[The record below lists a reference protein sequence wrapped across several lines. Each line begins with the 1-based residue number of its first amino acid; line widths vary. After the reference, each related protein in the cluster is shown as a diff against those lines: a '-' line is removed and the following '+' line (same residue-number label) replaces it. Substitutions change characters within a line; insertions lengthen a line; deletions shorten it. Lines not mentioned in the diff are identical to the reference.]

1 MFSTPAETLLFPC
14 ENMITWKKDDQ
25 REENGKA
32 KVSSYPAS
40 VSNEKHRKFYASC
53 VNPPPCIPNL
63 LSINPIAFS
72 RKKLKTHFFSFAP
85 FLFLIVN
92 NSVSFLHSF
101 VKNCEMCKILTKC
114 IPLPKILVFQLRL
127 QQFQQIVRFWVVT
140 ENALLYQLLEKCTHL
155 SPPGKDLQKW

>member
-1 MFSTPAETLLFPC
+1 MQKFIRFRWKLTEKSISEVDYFFIAFLPMSPLCHSAMWVYRRLSRFSLANMFSTPAETLLFPC

-72 RKKLKTHFFSFAP
+72 RKKLKTHFLVLLHFCFWLSTTQCHSCIH
-85 FLFLIVN
+85 LLKIV
-92 NSVSFLHSF
+92 
-101 VKNCEMCKILTKC
+101 KC
-114 IPLPKILVFQLRL
+114 
-127 QQFQQIVRFWVVT
+127 VRF
-140 ENALLYQLLEKCTHL
+140 
-155 SPPGKDLQKW
+155 